1 MENLEN
7 NKLIAE
13 FMDVFPR
20 QGERRTGM
28 KEFYSAID
36 LNISGLPDELTLAD
50 DLDFEQWQWL
60 MPVVEK
66 IESLNFEID
75 GVITSADVHIVY
87 GDCRIVDEDG
97 NGLFEFYS
105 HSTDSGDKLVA
116 TYKAVV
122 EFIKWYNQKQ

>member
-1 MENLEN
+1 MQQ

-13 FMDVFPR
+13 FMGITPNEAGVYHVSKHKGYDV
-20 QGERRTGM
+20 EN
-28 KEFYSAID
+28 
-36 LNISGLPDELTLAD
+36 LNYHTSWD
-50 DLDFEQWQWL
+50 WL

-66 IESLNFEID
+66 IENLNFEID

-105 HSTDSGDKLVA
+105 HSTDSGDKLGA

-122 EFIKWYNQKQ
+122 EFIKWYNKNK